1 MKLGWYV
8 FMHRPDG
15 GVMPIAGFWRK
26 RSALRWVEEHQE
38 PDHRLEIHRFDWWS
52 AETAGQ
58 RTAAS
63 GADPASGCQRADDR

>member
-26 RSALRWVEEHQE
+26 RTALRWAEEHAQ
-38 PDHRLEIHRFDWWS
+38 PDEHLEVHRFSWWS
-52 AETAGQ
+52 PEAAGR
-58 RTAAS
+58 RTS
-63 GADPASGCQRADDR
+63 VDPAGESHGSDDGR